1 MRLYLS
7 SFRLGDHPEHLV
19 RLMDRGA
26 RVAVVA
32 NSVDGAPRE
41 VRQEAVELELAA
53 LRRLGLEPHEVDLR
67 ELAGPA
73 DVQEALRE
81 VAGVW
86 VRGGNTFVLR
96 VAMRRS
102 GADTAVAD
110 AVRADA
116 LVYAGY
122 SAGGC
127 VLAPDLRGLE
137 LVDPVDEVARVRPG
151 ADVVWEGLGLLDRP
165 FVPHWDSPGHPE
177 TGMIDDVVARYEAEG
192 TTHWRLRD
200 GQALVVD
207 GDGAT
212 LV

>member
-19 RLMDRGA
+19 RLAGDGA

-32 NSVDGAPRE
+32 NAIDGAPPD
-41 VRQEAVELELAA
+41 VRLEGVELELAA
-53 LRRLGLEPHEVDLR
+53 LRGLGLAPREVDRRDCSGSAFRAAL
-67 ELAGPA
+67 A
-73 DVQEALRE
+73 DVDA
-81 VAGVW
+81 VW

-96 VAMRRS
+96 AAMARS
-102 GADTAVAD
+102 GADLALAD
-110 AVRADA
+110 AVARDE

-137 LVDPVDEVARVRPG
+137 LVDPVDEVATVQPG
-151 ADVVWEGLGLLDRP
+151 ADVVWDGLAVLDRP
-165 FVPHWDSPGHPE
+165 FVPHWRSPGHPE
-177 TGMIDDVVARYEAEG
+177 TELVDDVVRRYDAEG
-192 TTHWRLRD
+192 RPYWRLRD

-207 GDGAT
+207 GDSAT
-212 LV
+212 VV